1 MVITISFV
9 SKGGRGLRCE
19 LVITMCDKLGRNI
32 LFSVFCPSEYLE
44 NALHSFFMMK
54 KGSGQHLEM
63 EELKKISDANAYKHD
78 LQRLQAFCFEMLIKS
93 TPERKFGA

>member
-1 MVITISFV
+1 MGINISFV

-32 LFSVFCPSEYLE
+32 LCSVFCPFEYLE
-44 NALHSFFMMK
+44 NDLNAFFMMK

-63 EELKKISDANAYKHD
+63 EQLKKT
-78 LQRLQAFCFEMLIKS
+78 F
-93 TPERKFGA
+93 